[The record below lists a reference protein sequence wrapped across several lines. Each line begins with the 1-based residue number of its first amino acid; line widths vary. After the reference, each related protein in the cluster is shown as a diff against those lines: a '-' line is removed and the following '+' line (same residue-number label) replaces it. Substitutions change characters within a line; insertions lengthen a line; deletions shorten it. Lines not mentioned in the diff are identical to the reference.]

1 MLYAMVPEIRAT
13 RWLVGARRP
22 HPAHWHRS
30 AAAQPSTEARAGEQP
45 PFLGM
50 YPPEQSGSQYFVS
63 WLARAPSVTDQRIP
77 LSTLI
82 LDG

>member
-1 MLYAMVPEIRAT
+1 
-13 RWLVGARRP
+13 
-22 HPAHWHRS
+22 
-30 AAAQPSTEARAGEQP
+30 
-45 PFLGM
+45 M